1 MSVRDTPTGI
11 EMIKDAVHGVERL
24 ARKVT
29 EQEALVGEKRA
40 ELAAHEAELLKRR
53 AAVAAA
59 ERRLHS
65 LVASG
70 ACATRGCIHGD
81 EAANSNSNTTGDVP
95 EVPLVSLDD
104 QSVSIKWRIAF
115 MLLADPVLDYQK
127 TAERLYG
134 PLDPTTAKN
143 RGNAHVQVL
152 RNEGVVKTVGS
163 NRFVVDRQ
171 KLADRSGLP
180 VVDLK

>member
-24 ARKVT
+24 ARKVA

-70 ACATRGCIHGD
+70 ACATHGCTHGH
-81 EAANSNSNTTGDVP
+81 EAVANTNSGGDVP

-143 RGNAHVQVL
+143 RVNAHVQVL

-171 KLADRSGLP
+171 KLAERSGLP
-180 VVDLK
+180 VGDPK